1 MEDNEVRSEEGGTSE
16 QAHLILVKKTAERL
30 PISSSFTV
38 FYSCLKPVMHN
49 FKIFI
54 GFRDHYE
61 LSRGKKKLIQAAKC
75 E

>member
-1 MEDNEVRSEEGGTSE
+1 MEDNGVRGGEDGTSE
-16 QAHLILVKKTAERL
+16 QAHVNLVTCKQTAERL

-38 FYSCLKPVMHN
+38 FYSCLKPVLHN

-61 LSRGKKKLIQAAKC
+61 
-75 E
+75 